1 MLLTS
6 LCISFPSL
14 SISSLLCLNSLSN
27 LWDMDLRSF
36 LVLLSSSLG
45 GGGVDVAADGEGVGE
60 GTKGAVVRDAN
71 AADVGDGVLGGG
83 ALDVDV
89 DPGSSFVGILLWL
102 PEDEGLWVK
111 SGESSIALTV
121 ALSCVT
127 NCV

>member
-1 MLLTS
+1 M
-6 LCISFPSL
+6 
-14 SISSLLCLNSLSN
+14 
-27 LWDMDLRSF
+27 
-36 LVLLSSSLG
+36 
-45 GGGVDVAADGEGVGE
+45 
-60 GTKGAVVRDAN
+60 
-71 AADVGDGVLGGG
+71 LGGG

-89 DPGSSFVGILLWL
+89 DPGSSFVVGILLWL